1 MVVKSK
7 TNGLKVKSKLRHNEY
22 YDMQDIFDELYNK
35 SSEKK
40 IFNDL
45 MPIICSQNNILLAY
59 RNIKKNKG
67 SKTPRVDPAN
77 IIDLG
82 ENNSAKFV
90 SDIQRSFADYKPMP
104 VRRKLIP
111 KANGKTRSLGIPT
124 ITDRIIQQSIL
135 QILEPICE
143 AKFHPHSY
151 GFRPNRNTHHAIK
164 RVEGLMNN
172 SGFHYAVDIDI
183 KGFFDNV
190 NHAKL
195 LKQIWT
201 LGIRDKNLIA
211 IISKML
217 KAEIKGEGI
226 PTKGTPQGGILSPL
240 LANIV
245 LNELDWWISNQW
257 ETNFTMKS
265 VRNGKIL
272 TSRGGRYKALKKTNL
287 KQMFIVR
294 YADDFKIMCKDAKTA
309 QKVFVAVKNWLK
321 DRLDLE
327 ISPEKS
333 KVTNLR
339 KNYTEFLGFKLKVRL
354 KKNKWMTQSRISDKS
369 KENITKKLKDKV
381 NWIAKAPNTNE
392 ANKYNSTLLG
402 IHNYYKIATLVNI
415 DFHDIAFNVNK
426 YIKQK
431 LKKYIS
437 TKGIKSKTYE
447 KFYGDYNFKT
457 YYVGK
462 VALFPILGVKFS
474 IPYAF
479 KQEISNYTK
488 KGRELIHEE
497 LKYVDTKILR
507 YIMENPIINA
517 STEYNDNRISLYTAQ
532 KGVCAVSK
540 EKLSIGNMEVHHKL
554 PRKQGGNDEYAN
566 LMLITR
572 DIHKLIHATKDKTI
586 LEYLDKIKPTKEMLD
601 KINKL
606 RSMLINRKP
615 ITI

>member
-1 MVVKSK
+1 M
-7 TNGLKVKSKLRHNEY
+7 
-22 YDMQDIFDELYNK
+22 
-35 SSEKK
+35 
-40 IFNDL
+40 
-45 MPIICSQNNILLAY
+45 C
-59 RNIKKNKG
+59 
-67 SKTPRVDPAN
+67 
-77 IIDLG
+77 
-82 ENNSAKFV
+82 
-90 SDIQRSFADYKPMP
+90 
-104 VRRKLIP
+104 
-111 KANGKTRSLGIPT
+111 
-124 ITDRIIQQSIL
+124 
-135 QILEPICE
+135 
-143 AKFHPHSY
+143 
-151 GFRPNRNTHHAIK
+151 
-164 RVEGLMNN
+164 
-172 SGFHYAVDIDI
+172 
-183 KGFFDNV
+183 
-190 NHAKL
+190 
-195 LKQIWT
+195 
-201 LGIRDKNLIA
+201 IRD
-211 IISKML
+211 
-217 KAEIKGEGI
+217 
-226 PTKGTPQGGILSPL
+226 
-240 LANIV
+240 
-245 LNELDWWISNQW
+245 
-257 ETNFTMKS
+257 
-265 VRNGKIL
+265 R
-272 TSRGGRYKALKKTNL
+272 
-287 KQMFIVR
+287 
-294 YADDFKIMCKDAKTA
+294 
-309 QKVFVAVKNWLK
+309 
-321 DRLDLE
+321 
-327 ISPEKS
+327 
-333 KVTNLR
+333 
-339 KNYTEFLGFKLKVRL
+339 
-354 KKNKWMTQSRISDKS
+354 
-369 KENITKKLKDKV
+369 
-381 NWIAKAPNTNE
+381 
-392 ANKYNSTLLG
+392 YNSTLLG
-402 IHNYYKIATLVNI
+402 IHNYYRIATLVNI

>member
-1 MVVKSK
+1 
-7 TNGLKVKSKLRHNEY
+7 
-22 YDMQDIFDELYNK
+22 
-35 SSEKK
+35 
-40 IFNDL
+40 
-45 MPIICSQNNILLAY
+45 
-59 RNIKKNKG
+59 
-67 SKTPRVDPAN
+67 
-77 IIDLG
+77 
-82 ENNSAKFV
+82 
-90 SDIQRSFADYKPMP
+90 
-104 VRRKLIP
+104 
-111 KANGKTRSLGIPT
+111 
-124 ITDRIIQQSIL
+124 
-135 QILEPICE
+135 
-143 AKFHPHSY
+143 
-151 GFRPNRNTHHAIK
+151 
-164 RVEGLMNN
+164 
-172 SGFHYAVDIDI
+172 
-183 KGFFDNV
+183 
-190 NHAKL
+190 
-195 LKQIWT
+195 
-201 LGIRDKNLIA
+201 
-211 IISKML
+211 ML

-354 KKNKWMTQSRISDKS
+354 KRNKWMTQSRISDKS
-369 KENITKKLKDKV
+369 KENITKKLKDKG

-402 IHNYYKIATLVNI
+402 IHNYYRIATLVNI

-447 KFYGDYNFKT
+447 KF
-457 YYVGK
+457 
-462 VALFPILGVKFS
+462 
-474 IPYAF
+474 
-479 KQEISNYTK
+479 
-488 KGRELIHEE
+488 
-497 LKYVDTKILR
+497 
-507 YIMENPIINA
+507 
-517 STEYNDNRISLYTAQ
+517 
-532 KGVCAVSK
+532 
-540 EKLSIGNMEVHHKL
+540 
-554 PRKQGGNDEYAN
+554 
-566 LMLITR
+566 
-572 DIHKLIHATKDKTI
+572 
-586 LEYLDKIKPTKEMLD
+586 
-601 KINKL
+601 
-606 RSMLINRKP
+606 
-615 ITI
+615 